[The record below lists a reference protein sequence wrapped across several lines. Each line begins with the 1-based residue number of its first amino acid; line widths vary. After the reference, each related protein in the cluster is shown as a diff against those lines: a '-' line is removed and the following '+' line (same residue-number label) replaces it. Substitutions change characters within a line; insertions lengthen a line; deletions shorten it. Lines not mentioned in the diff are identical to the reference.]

1 MQKIKGKGFMSN
13 LSFLIFPLWSQSE
26 LDSMK
31 ILLSSK
37 EANLGKL
44 KLALDECGKQ
54 KLTIEEKLKVVE
66 IYMFD
71 R

>member
-1 MQKIKGKGFMSN
+1 
-13 LSFLIFPLWSQSE
+13 
-26 LDSMK
+26 MK